1 VTSIE
6 RLPSRLIGLAERIPE
21 SLESLAGPAE
31 GRVWLPV
38 RLAWSGPDSFDVSDP
53 GQRLTMYTT
62 LLDCGQ
68 RADFVQYVNADLLM
82 GEWPRIRR
90 LTSRRV
96 IAVWESRLPEL
107 ASAA

>member
-38 RLAWSGPDSFDVSDP
+38 RLAWSGPDNYDVSDP
-53 GQRLTMYTT
+53 GQRLTMYRT

-68 RADFVQYVNADLLM
+68 RADFVRYVNAALLVHD
-82 GEWPRIRR
+82 WPLIRR
-90 LTSRRV
+90 LTGRRV
-96 IAVWESRLPEL
+96 IEFWEASLPGL
-107 ASAA
+107 AAAA